1 MKQEFTVKNKLLLG
15 VGIAA
20 GYVLGSRSG
29 RAAYDKLKAR
39 AAGVW
44 DSKPVQDKVAV
55 ATEAIKEKAP
65 EVADQLSEAARRAG
79 TVLGSAMHREGS
91 SGTGKSSTSDDATTA
106 GASGT
111 GASGTGASG
120 TGASGTSASGTS
132 GGFGATGTA
141 GTTDTLGTSAT
152 LGTAAAGTSGATGAT
167 GATGAAGT
175 SETLSGADEL
185 GEDHIPA
192 HSTHPETTNL
202 GTSDEN
208 GPEGTGS
215 KA

>member
-91 SGTGKSSTSDDATTA
+91 SGAGKSSTSDDATTA

-111 GASGTGASG
+111 
-120 TGASGTSASGTS
+120 SASGTS
-132 GGFGATGTA
+132 GGFGTTGTA

-152 LGTAAAGTSGATGAT
+152 MGTAAAGTSGVAGT
-167 GATGAAGT
+167 TGAAGT
-175 SETLSGADEL
+175 SGTLSGADEL

>member
-1 MKQEFTVKNKLLLG
+1 MKNKLLLG

-39 AAGVW
+39 AAGIW

-79 TVLGSAMHREGS
+79 TVIGSAVHREAS
-91 SGTGKSSTSDDATTA
+91 SGSGGTKSSTSDAGTTASAPGTTVPGTSTA
-106 GASGT
+106 GAPGRSTPSG
-111 GASGTGASG
+111 
-120 TGASGTSASGTS
+120 
-132 GGFGATGTA
+132 
-141 GTTDTLGTSAT
+141 D
-152 LGTAAAGTSGATGAT
+152 
-167 GATGAAGT
+167 
-175 SETLSGADEL
+175 DL

-192 HSTHPETTNL
+192 HSTHPETLNL
-202 GTSDEN
+202 GTSDETN
-208 GPEGTGS
+208 S

>member
-1 MKQEFTVKNKLLLG
+1 MKNKLLLG

-39 AAGVW
+39 AAGIW
-44 DSKPVQDKVAV
+44 DSKPVQDKVSV

-65 EVADQLSEAARRAG
+65 EVADQLTEAARRAG
-79 TVLGSAMHREGS
+79 TVIGSAMHRDGS
-91 SGTGKSSTSDDATTA
+91 SGDSKSSTSGDATT
-106 GASGT
+106 T
-111 GASGTGASG
+111 GASTGTTG
-120 TGASGTSASGTS
+120 TAGTS

-152 LGTAAAGTSGATGAT
+152 LGTSGTTGT
-167 GATGAAGT
+167 TGAAGT
-175 SETLSGADEL
+175 SGTLSDSEL
-185 GEDHIPA
+185 GGDHIPA
-192 HSTHPETTNL
+192 HSTHPETHNL
-202 GTSDEN
+202 GTTSDE
-208 GPEGTGS
+208 PDS

>member
-39 AAGVW
+39 AAGIW

-79 TVLGSAMHREGS
+79 TVIGSAMHREGS
-91 SGTGKSSTSDDATTA
+91 TGGAKSSTSDDATTA
-106 GASGT
+106 GAY
-111 GASGTGASG
+111 
-120 TGASGTSASGTS
+120 GTSTTGTS
-132 GGFGATGTA
+132 GGFGTTGPA

-152 LGTAAAGTSGATGAT
+152 LGTAGTIGGAGTSG
-167 GATGAAGT
+167 
-175 SETLSGADEL
+175 TLSDASDL

-192 HSTHPETTNL
+192 HSTHPETLNL
-202 GTSDEN
+202 GTADES
-208 GPEGTGS
+208 GSGGTGS

>member
-1 MKQEFTVKNKLLLG
+1 MKSKLLLG

-39 AAGVW
+39 AAGIW

-65 EVADQLSEAARRAG
+65 EVADQLTEAARRAG
-79 TVLGSAMHREGS
+79 TVIGSAMHRDGS
-91 SGTGKSSTSDDATTA
+91 PGDGKSDDATSA

-111 GASGTGASG
+111 GT
-120 TGASGTSASGTS
+120 TGTSSGTS
-132 GGFGATGTA
+132 GGFGTTGTA

-152 LGTAAAGTSGATGAT
+152 LGTAAAGASGVAGT
-167 GATGAAGT
+167 TGAAGT
-175 SETLSGADEL
+175 SGTLSDADEL

-202 GTSDEN
+202 GTSGE
-208 GPEGTGS
+208 TGS
-215 KA
+215 KS